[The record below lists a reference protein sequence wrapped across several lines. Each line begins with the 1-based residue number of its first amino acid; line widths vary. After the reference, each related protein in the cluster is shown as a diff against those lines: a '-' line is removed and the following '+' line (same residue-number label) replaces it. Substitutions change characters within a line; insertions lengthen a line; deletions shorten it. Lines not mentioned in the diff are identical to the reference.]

1 MAPSSTSPG
10 PAHPTPSP
18 AHPAPDPGRPLRADA
33 ARNRR
38 ALLAAARRVFE
49 RDGFVAA
56 RITDIA
62 DEAGLAHGSFYSH
75 FRNKENALAAV
86 LGEVGEEMLH
96 PGPSLAGT
104 PGGQGDEAD
113 PVAVI
118 HAANVAY
125 LEAYRRNAKLMALL
139 EQVATVDERF
149 AALRRERS
157 EAFLAR
163 NARAIRRL
171 QRAGLADP
179 ALDPDLASFALSTM
193 VSRSAY
199 AVFAMGRQPAGVG
212 DLAATLTRL
221 WANALGLPGDR
232 PDGRNDG

>member
-1 MAPSSTSPG
+1 MAPSSSAPG
-10 PAHPTPSP
+10 PARP
-18 AHPAPDPGRPLRADA
+18 APGPDHPAPDPGRPLRADA

-75 FRNKENALAAV
+75 FRNKEDALAAV
-86 LGEVGEEMLH
+86 LGEVEEEMLH

-104 PGGQGDEAD
+104 PGGQGGEAD

-163 NARAIRRL
+163 KRPGHPAPPAGRAGRPCPRPGPGLVRAVHHGQPQRLRRL
-171 QRAGLADP
+171 RDGP
-179 ALDPDLASFALSTM
+179 
-193 VSRSAY
+193 
-199 AVFAMGRQPAGVG
+199 PAG
-212 DLAATLTRL
+212 R
-221 WANALGLPGDR
+221 R
-232 PDGRNDG
+232 R

>member
-1 MAPSSTSPG
+1 M
-10 PAHPTPSP
+10 
-18 AHPAPDPGRPLRADA
+18 RPRRADA
-33 ARNRR
+33 ARNRQ

-49 RDGFVAA
+49 RDGFVTA

-62 DEAGLAHGSFYSH
+62 EEAGLAHGSFYSH
-75 FRNKENALAAV
+75 FQSKEDALAAV

-96 PGPSLAGT
+96 PGPPLAGGLGD
-104 PGGQGDEAD
+104 GGD
-113 PVAVI
+113 PVAAI

-125 LEAYRRNAKLMALL
+125 LEAYRRNARLMALL

-149 AALRRERS
+149 AALRLERT

-163 NARAIRRL
+163 NARAISRL

-179 ALDPDLASFALSTM
+179 SLDPDLASLALSTM

-199 AVFAMGRQPAGVG
+199 VTFAVGRPSASTGQ
-212 DLAATLTRL
+212 LAATLTRL
-221 WANALGLPGDR
+221 WVNALGIPASRQSGLFEK
-232 PDGRNDG
+232 